1 MRKQELVALRLS
13 SASFQDLVPKL
24 YAAFTSLGIAEDAD
38 GRDGTLTVRDHGG
51 DRGCTILLSKS
62 DLGQRAA
69 RALASQIGARVQV
82 YVVNGTD
89 SGARYRFRAAA
100 YEASPDGA
108 IKDASGVELDFEDDQ
123 QDWGGGDLNA
133 RAHRV
138 LQQFGA
144 LPRLKDREQS
154 IGYKQ
159 RAAGKPS
166 SPRVATL
173 LALLKKARSWEGVPM
188 EDGRVQLKVEIASG
202 GKQSSFCTA
211 AEFEELKKLTGR

>member
-1 MRKQELVALRLS
+1 MRKQELVALRLT
-13 SASFQDLVPKL
+13 SAPFQDLVSKL
-24 YAAFTSLGIAEDAD
+24 YATFHTLGIAEDSEA
-38 GRDGTLTVRDHGG
+38 RDGTLTIRDHG
-51 DRGCTILLSKS
+51 DRGSTILLSKS

-69 RALASQIGARVQV
+69 RALAPQVGAPVQV
-82 YVVNGTD
+82 YVVSGTN
-89 SGARYRFRAAA
+89 SGVRFKFRAAA
-100 YEASPDGA
+100 YEATPDGH
-108 IKDASGVELDFEDDQ
+108 IRDASGVELDFEDEQ

-144 LPRLKDREQS
+144 LPRLKDREQT

-173 LALLKKARSWEGVPM
+173 LALLKKARSWEGVPA
-188 EDGRVQLKVEIASG
+188 EAGRVQLKVELAAG
-202 GKQSSFCTA
+202 GKQSSFCTEG
-211 AEFEELKKLTGR
+211 EFEELKKLTGR